1 MKINT
6 FMLSVIL
13 LSTTAS
19 ASALIDITK
28 VAGKSKEQVAGILG
42 KAIECSKN
50 KYGKRCSYHM
60 AETEIVYI
68 NGKADWITVEG
79 IDDIPFNK
87 AALKSLGISVIR
99 PTYKNSYSLRWSN
112 ISGIKEVSI
121 FKGEEYSDYAYIK
134 AYTN

>member
-6 FMLSVIL
+6 FILSFML

-19 ASALIDITK
+19 ASTLIEITK
-28 VAGKSKEQVAGILG
+28 ISGKSKEQVASILG

-50 KYGKRCSYHM
+50 KYGMKCSYHM

-87 AALKSLGISVIR
+87 TALKSLGITVTR
-99 PTYKNSYSLRWSN
+99 PIHKNAYSLRWSN
-112 ISGIKEVSI
+112 INGIKEVSI
-121 FKGEEYSDYAYIK
+121 FKGEKYSDYAYIK
-134 AYTN
+134 VYTD

>member
-1 MKINT
+1 M
-6 FMLSVIL
+6 L

-19 ASALIDITK
+19 ASTLIEITK
-28 VAGKSKEQVAGILG
+28 IAGKSKEQVASILG

-50 KYGKRCSYHM
+50 KYGKKCSYHM

-79 IDDIPFNK
+79 IDDIPFDK
-87 AALKSLGISVIR
+87 TALKSLGISVTR
-99 PTYKNSYSLRWSN
+99 PSHKNAYSLRWSN

-121 FKGEEYSDYAYIK
+121 FKGEKYSDYAYIK
-134 AYTN
+134 VYTD